1 MKRKIFNLN
10 LLLIPLLILSQPG
23 FAQDST
29 YSQDFDSKTF
39 NKSMKSLNMNLNVS
53 MKSLNVAMN
62 NMNRV
67 LNKSLKNLDK
77 DLNIAIPEIN
87 VDLRDLNNDLHLNLS
102 HLNDVNINISDDN
115 RQVQEKVKNYSKSY
129 PADGNDKLVISNKF
143 GKVTVNTWNKNEFKV
158 DVQIRGV
165 ADDDAT
171 AQKLIDNTSISDNK
185 SGDVVTFNTNF
196 NTGGGNSI
204 WNLFNNRND
213 HHKVEVNYTIYM
225 PAKNALD
232 IDNKYGA
239 IELPDIDGKVTINSA
254 YGSFAA
260 KTLSHADN
268 SIKVR
273 YGSANIDALNSCDL
287 DVSYGSLDLD
297 AVDKITGRFGYSSV
311 KIGRIKT
318 SGNIDAHYAGGVQID
333 NLDKNFTSFA
343 VNASY
348 SSVKVGV
355 SNASNADF
363 DITVHYGGFDYG
375 DVPVSITEKSPSDDA
390 KGFHPTHNYKG
401 HVGKGSSDRVITI
414 RSSYGGVKF
423 E

>member
-10 LLLIPLLILSQPG
+10 LLLISLLILSQPG
-23 FAQDST
+23 FAQDTT
-29 YSQDFDSKTF
+29 YNQDFDGK
-39 NKSMKSLNMNLNVS
+39 
-53 MKSLNVAMN
+53 A
-62 NMNRV
+62 
-67 LNKSLKNLDK
+67 LNKSLKNLNLNLNVSMKGLNVAMNGVNKALNKSLKHLDK
-77 DLNIAIPEIN
+77 DINIVIPELTAN
-87 VDLRDLNNDLHLNLS
+87 LSDLNTDLNLN
-102 HLNDVNINISDDN
+102 LNDVNINISDDN
-115 RQVQEKVKNYSKSY
+115 RQVQEKVKTYSKSY
-129 PADGNDKLVISNKF
+129 PADGNDKLSISNKF

-165 ADDDAT
+165 ADDEST
-171 AQKLIDNTSISDNK
+171 AQKLIDNTNISDSK
-185 SGDVVTFNTNF
+185 SGDVVSFNTNF

-213 HHKVEVNYTIYM
+213 HHKVEVNYTVYM

-254 YGSFAA
+254 YGSFTA

-268 SIKVR
+268 QIRVR
-273 YGSANIDALNSCDL
+273 YGSANIDVLNSCEL

-297 AVDKITGRFGYSSV
+297 AVDKINGRFSYSSV
-311 KIGRIKT
+311 KIGKIKS

-333 NLDKNFTSFA
+333 DLDKNFSSFA

-355 SNASNADF
+355 NNATNADF

-401 HVGKGSSDRVITI
+401 HVGKGNSERMINI

>member
-1 MKRKIFNLN
+1 MKLKIYNPG
-10 LLLIPLLILSQPG
+10 LLLMALLAFAQPG
-23 FAQDST
+23 FAQDT
-29 YSQDFDSKTF
+29 TDKNDFDGKAL
-39 NKSMKSLNMNLNVS
+39 NKSMKLLNLNLNLNMKSVNL
-53 MKSLNVAMN
+53 AMN
-62 NMNRV
+62 DLNKD
-67 LNKSLKNLDK
+67 LNKSLRELNK
-77 DLNIAIPEIN
+77 DLNITIPEITSN
-87 VDLRDLNNDLHLNLS
+87 LNDLNTDMHINLNLNNAT
-102 HLNDVNINISDDN
+102 LEKKIENGE
-115 RQVQEKVKNYSKSY
+115 VQEKVKTYSKSY
-129 PADGNDKLVISNKF
+129 PADANDKLSISNKY
-143 GKVTVNTWNKNEFKV
+143 GKVIVNTWNKNEFKV
-158 DVQIRGV
+158 DIQIRGV
-165 ADDDAT
+165 ATDEET
-171 AQKLIDNTSISDNK
+171 AQKLIDNTSISDSKN
-185 SGDVVTFNTNF
+185 GDVVSFRTNF
-196 NTGGGNSI
+196 NTGNGNSI
-204 WNLFNNRND
+204 WNNLFNNRND
-213 HHKVEVNYTIYM
+213 HHKIEVNYTIYM

-232 IDNKYGA
+232 IDNRYGA

-268 SIKVR
+268 VIKVR

-297 AVDKITGRFGYSSV
+297 AVDKINGRFGYSSV

-333 NLDKNFTSFA
+333 NLDKNFASFT

-375 DVPVSITEKSPSDDA
+375 DVPVSITEKSPSDDL
-390 KGFHPTHNYKG
+390 KGFHPTHSYKG
-401 HVGKGSSDRVITI
+401 HIGKGNADRVISI
-414 RSSYGGVKF
+414 HSSYGGVKF

>member
-1 MKRKIFNLN
+1 MKRRIFNLN
-10 LLLIPLLILSQPG
+10 LLLIPLLILSQQG
-23 FAQDST
+23 HAQDTT
-29 YSQDFDSKTF
+29 YKDDFDGK
-39 NKSMKSLNMNLNVS
+39 
-53 MKSLNVAMN
+53 A
-62 NMNRV
+62 
-67 LNKSLKNLDK
+67 LNKSLKNINLNLNVNMKGLNVAMTSMNKALNKSLKTLDRE
-77 DLNIAIPEIN
+77 LNIVIPEVN
-87 VDLRDLNNDLHLNLS
+87 VDLRDLNNELRLNLNN
-102 HLNDVNINISDDN
+102 LNDLNVNIRDDN
-115 RQVQEKVKNYSKSY
+115 REVQEKVKTYSKSY
-129 PADGNDKLVISNKF
+129 PADGNDKLSISNKF

-158 DVQIRGV
+158 DVQIKGV
-165 ADDDAT
+165 ATDDET
-171 AQKLIDNTSISDNK
+171 AQKLIDNTNISDSKN
-185 SGDVVTFNTNF
+185 GDVVSFNTVFNTN
-196 NTGGGNSI
+196 GRNSI
-204 WNLFNNRND
+204 WDLFNNRND
-213 HHKVEVNYTIYM
+213 RHKVEVNYTVYM

-273 YGSANIDALNSCDL
+273 YGSANIDVLNTCDL
-287 DVSYGSLDLD
+287 DVGYGSLDLD
-297 AVDKITGRFGYSSV
+297 AVDKINGRFSYSSV
-311 KIGRIKT
+311 KIGKIKT
-318 SGNIDAHYAGGVQID
+318 GGSIDAHYAGGVQID
-333 NLDKNFTSFA
+333 DLDKNFNSFA

-355 SNASNADF
+355 NNATNADF

-375 DVPVSITEKSPSDDA
+375 DVPVNITDKSPSDDA